1 MFMSVVVSVRVPEE
15 VKRVL
20 EENGVNIA
28 EEVRK
33 YLEELAWKIK
43 IRKFIELCDE
53 LLENVKPSEPGFAV
67 RSVREDRESH

>member
-1 MFMSVVVSVRVPEE
+1 MSVVISVRIPEE
-15 VKRVL
+15 VKKIL
-20 EENGVNIA
+20 EENGVDIA

-33 YLEELAWKIK
+33 HLEELAWKIK

-53 LLENVKPSEPGFAV
+53 LLKNVKPSEPGFAV

>member
-1 MFMSVVVSVRVPEE
+1 MSVVVSVRIPEE
-15 VKRVL
+15 VKKIL
-20 EENGVNIA
+20 EENGVDIA

-33 YLEELAWKIK
+33 HLEELAWKIK

-53 LLENVKPSEPGFAV
+53 LLKNVKPSEPGFAV